1 MGVDERNDMPEPQ
14 EPLGSVEPGSGPGRP
29 EETTAGAGAYPQPG
43 AYAQPGDGWDE
54 QPPEKPDRGL
64 LALGAGALAVALVA
78 LALSL
83 FSLLRDEPAAEAE
96 SVGSE
101 EIADESITSDKIA
114 EEAVVEASLA
124 EGSVTEAKLADGAVT
139 EPKLADMAVATAK
152 LADEAVTNAKIA
164 RLAVGTGRLADDA
177 VTGAKVTDDSLTG
190 DDIDESTLETV
201 PTATRADT
209 AATAEVA
216 RERRGA
222 RHRVADADDRRRPGG
237 ERLEPGGH
245 EVRERELPR
254 RDQPPGRRRGHRRR
268 CGRYRTRPELRRRKH
283 VGRDGTGACP
293 ERGRLERRRGR
304 VLRGAGE
311 LTDRPLQGR
320 NTRRAHASWEVQ
332 NPQRRAANG
341 ISLAHSGQTFSVA
354 SSPLWRRACNA
365 L

>member
-64 LALGAGALAVALVA
+64 LALGAGALAVALLA
-78 LALSL
+78 LGLSL

-114 EEAVVEASLA
+114 EEAVMEASLA

-152 LADEAVTNAKIA
+152 LADEAVTTAKIA

-201 PTATRADT
+201 PSATRADT

-216 RERRGA
+216 QSVEGLDIGSLTPTIDVVQA
-222 RHRVADADDRRRPGG
+222 ASDSSSEDTKSASVSCP
-237 ERLEPGGH
+237 
-245 EVRERELPR
+245 
-254 RDQPPGRRRGHRRR
+254 
-268 CGRYRTRPELRRRKH
+268 
-283 VGRDGTGACP
+283 DGTSLLGGGGGIAGDATGIALVRSSADGNTWIVTAQELAPSEAAWSVDVVAFCGA
-293 ERGRLERRRGR
+293 L
-304 VLRGAGE
+304 
-311 LTDRPLQGR
+311 
-320 NTRRAHASWEVQ
+320 AS
-332 NPQRRAANG
+332 
-341 ISLAHSGQTFSVA
+341 
-354 SSPLWRRACNA
+354 
-365 L
+365 